1 MRAREFVTESRAKL
15 PPEAAGPMHD
25 TYMLPGLRNNDAYRS
40 YRFGVA
46 MARARAD
53 IGGPG
58 KDLPP
63 WNSESAMGM
72 YGIIAGF
79 DENVDPV
86 IDLALKMTDIKGG
99 KIAVSTDDSEEPA
112 SVQTK
117 SPINSFKGYPR

>member
-1 MRAREFVTESRAKL
+1 MRAREFVSESRAKL
-15 PPEAAGPMHD
+15 PVEAAGPMHD

-53 IGGPG
+53 LGGPG

-79 DENVDPV
+79 DETVDPV

>member
-1 MRAREFVTESRAKL
+1 MRAREFVTESRPKL
-15 PPEAAGPMHD
+15 PVEASDPMHD

-53 IGGPG
+53 LGGAG
-58 KDLPP
+58 KDLPA
-63 WNSESAMGM
+63 WHSESAMGM

-86 IDLALKMTDIKGG
+86 IDLALKMTNIAGG
-99 KIAVSTDDSEEPA
+99 KISVSSDASEEPNFVD
-112 SVQTK
+112 SV
-117 SPINSFKGYPR
+117 SPIKPFQGYPR

>member
-1 MRAREFVTESRAKL
+1 MRAREFITEQRAKL
-15 PPEAAGPMHD
+15 PVEASAPMHD

-53 IGGPG
+53 IGGAG
-58 KDLPP
+58 KDLPA

-72 YGIIAGF
+72 YGIVSGF

-86 IDLALKMTDIKGG
+86 IDLALKMTDIPGG
-99 KIAVSTDDSEEPA
+99 KIPVSSDDSEEPA
-112 SVQTK
+112 YVDST
-117 SPINSFKGYPR
+117 SPIKPFKGYPR

>member
-25 TYMLPGLRNNDAYRS
+25 TYMIPGLRNNDAYRS

-53 IGGPG
+53 LGGAG
-58 KDLPP
+58 KDLPK
-63 WNSESAMGM
+63 WNTESAMGM

-86 IDLALKMTDIKGG
+86 IDLALKMTNIKGG
-99 KIAVSTDDSEEPA
+99 KIAVSSDDSEEPA
-112 SVQTK
+112 YVDSI
-117 SPINSFKGYPR
+117 SPIKPFQGYPR

>member
-15 PPEAAGPMHD
+15 PVEAAGPMHD

-79 DENVDPV
+79 DETVDPV

>member
-1 MRAREFVTESRAKL
+1 MRAREFVIENRAKL
-15 PPEAAGPMHD
+15 PVEAARPMHD

-53 IGGPG
+53 LGGVG
-58 KDLPP
+58 KDLPA

-86 IDLALKMTDIKGG
+86 IDLALKMTDIPGG
-99 KIAVSTDDSEEPA
+99 KISVSSDASEEPGY
-112 SVQTK
+112 VDTT
-117 SPINSFKGYPR
+117 SPIRAFKGYPR

>member
-15 PPEAAGPMHD
+15 PVEAAGPMHD

-79 DENVDPV
+79 DETVDPV
-86 IDLALKMTDIKGG
+86 IDLALKMTDIPGG
-99 KIAVSTDDSEEPA
+99 KISVSSDDSEEPGY
-112 SVQTK
+112 VDTT
-117 SPINSFKGYPR
+117 SPIKAFKGYPR

>member
-15 PPEAAGPMHD
+15 PVEAAGPMHD

-79 DENVDPV
+79 DETVDPV

-99 KIAVSTDDSEEPA
+99 KIAVSSDDSEEPGYVD
-112 SVQTK
+112 ST
-117 SPINSFKGYPR
+117 SPIKAFKGYPR

>member
-1 MRAREFVTESRAKL
+1 MRAREFIVESRAKL
-15 PPEAAGPMHD
+15 PAEAAGPMHD

-53 IGGPG
+53 LGGAG
-58 KDLPP
+58 KDLPK
-63 WNSESAMGM
+63 WNTESAMGM

-86 IDLALKMTDIKGG
+86 IDLALKMTDIPGG
-99 KIAVSTDDSEEPA
+99 KISVSSDDSEEP
-112 SVQTK
+112 VYVDTV
-117 SPINSFKGYPR
+117 SPVRAFKGYPR

>member
-1 MRAREFVTESRAKL
+1 MRAKEFIAEQRAKL
-15 PPEAAGPMHD
+15 PVEASAPMHD

-53 IGGPG
+53 LGGPG
-58 KDLPP
+58 KDLPK
-63 WNSESAMGM
+63 WNAESAMGM

-86 IDLALKMTDIKGG
+86 IDLALKMTNISGG
-99 KIAVSTDDSEEPA
+99 KIPVSSDPSEEP
-112 SVQTK
+112 SYVGTV
-117 SPINSFKGYPR
+117 SPVKGFKGYPR

>member
-1 MRAREFVTESRAKL
+1 MRAKEFVTENRARL
-15 PPEAAGPMHD
+15 PVEAAGPMHD

-53 IGGPG
+53 LGGPG
-58 KDLPP
+58 KDLPQ

-79 DENVDPV
+79 DETVDPV
-86 IDLALKMTDIKGG
+86 IDLALKMTNIAGG
-99 KIAVSTDDSEEPA
+99 KRPISSDASEEPGY
-112 SVQTK
+112 VETT
-117 SPINSFKGYPR
+117 SPVKAFKGYPR

>member
-1 MRAREFVTESRAKL
+1 MRAREFVVESRAKL

-53 IGGPG
+53 IGGDG
-58 KDLPP
+58 KDLPK
-63 WNSESAMGM
+63 WNTESAMGM
-72 YGIIAGF
+72 YGIVAGF
-79 DENVDPV
+79 DETVDPV
-86 IDLALKMTDIKGG
+86 IDLALKMTNIPGG

-112 SVQTK
+112 YVDTV
-117 SPINSFKGYPR
+117 SPVKPFKGYPR

>member
-15 PPEAAGPMHD
+15 PVEAAGPMHD

-53 IGGPG
+53 LGGPG
-58 KDLPP
+58 KDLPK

-86 IDLALKMTDIKGG
+86 IDLALKMTDTPGG
-99 KIAVSTDDSEEPA
+99 KRPVSTDASEEPGYVD
-112 SVQTK
+112 SV
-117 SPINSFKGYPR
+117 SPIRPFAGYPR

>member
-15 PPEAAGPMHD
+15 PVEAAGPMHD

-53 IGGPG
+53 LGGAG
-58 KDLPP
+58 KDLPK
-63 WNSESAMGM
+63 WNTESAMGM

-86 IDLALKMTDIKGG
+86 IDLALKMTDIAGG
-99 KIAVSTDDSEEPA
+99 KIAVSTDASEEPA
-112 SVQTK
+112 SVETK

>member
-1 MRAREFVTESRAKL
+1 VRAREFVSESRAKL

-53 IGGPG
+53 LGGVG
-58 KDLPP
+58 KDLPK
-63 WNSESAMGM
+63 WNTESAMGM
-72 YGIIAGF
+72 YGIVSGF

-86 IDLALKMTDIKGG
+86 IDLALKMTNIAGG
-99 KIAVSTDDSEEPA
+99 KIAVSSDDSEEPA
-112 SVQTK
+112 YVDST
-117 SPINSFKGYPR
+117 SPIKPFKGYPR

>member
-1 MRAREFVTESRAKL
+1 MRAKEFVAESRAKL
-15 PPEAAGPMHD
+15 PAEAAGPMHD

-53 IGGPG
+53 LGGAG
-58 KDLPP
+58 KDLPK
-63 WNSESAMGM
+63 WNTESAMGM

-86 IDLALKMTDIKGG
+86 IDLALKMTNISGG
-99 KIAVSTDDSEEPA
+99 KIAVSSDDSEEPGY
-112 SVQTK
+112 VDTV
-117 SPINSFKGYPR
+117 SPVRAFKGYPR

>member
-53 IGGPG
+53 LGGAG
-58 KDLPP
+58 KDLPK
-63 WNSESAMGM
+63 WNTESAMGM
-72 YGIIAGF
+72 YGIVSGF

-99 KIAVSTDDSEEPA
+99 KISVSSDDSEEPA
-112 SVQTK
+112 YVDTI
-117 SPINSFKGYPR
+117 SPVRAFKGYPR

>member
-1 MRAREFVTESRAKL
+1 MRAREFVAESRAKL
-15 PPEAAGPMHD
+15 PVEAAGPMHD

-53 IGGPG
+53 LGGVG

-63 WNSESAMGM
+63 WNTESAMGM

-79 DENVDPV
+79 DKTVDPA
-86 IDLALKMTDIKGG
+86 IDLALKMTDIAGG
-99 KIAVSTDDSEEPA
+99 KVAVSTDDSQEPGY
-112 SVQTK
+112 VVTV
-117 SPINSFKGYPR
+117 SPIRAFKGYPR